1 MRKALA
7 TQLFAGTSILT
18 DWEPTRSAE
27 LSAPT
32 FQLLTES
39 LCFIGS
45 SGESQTR
52 RALNLMVEK

>member
-1 MRKALA
+1 MRKVLA
-7 TQLFAGTSILT
+7 TLLFAGTKYLT
-18 DWEPTRSAE
+18 GNPLEIQE

-32 FQLLTES
+32 FKLLTEG

-52 RALNLMVEK
+52 RALNLMLEK